1 VQWLILFERPCDRS
15 LTEALRFAKMNFLL
29 LLLPSLLG
37 ALNAILVRPFRA
49 WVGWLNAFLSLLA
62 CGAALSFAGLAVS
75 EIDVPVFGPGQFLR
89 ADGLSALLMVL
100 VTSVATLTL
109 VLSPGLGR
117 HTRYDTSQ
125 LRRYHIFINLFIA
138 AMLLAVSANN
148 VGIMWVALEATT
160 VFSALII
167 PLRLSK
173 ESVEASWKYILI
185 GSVGIALAFAGTV
198 LSYFDFVALSGRVE
212 NALNWPVLRATAP
225 LLHPEVMRLSFV
237 FILVGYGTKAGIAP
251 MHTWKPDAYG
261 ESPSSLSAL
270 MSSALFAVAMYAILR
285 WKIVVDA
292 CVGGHFADNLLLALG
307 TLSILIGSFSVVLAR
322 NYKRLLAYS
331 GVEHTGLICLG
342 LGLGPLGVFA
352 ALLHLINHT
361 AVKSTLF
368 FLVRG
373 IEFKYGSPLIKDVR
387 GMRRVMPWTAGLF
400 AAGMLALTGLPP
412 FGLFVSEFALFRAG
426 FSTKHFWLMGVALA
440 LLVVA
445 FVSFINHL
453 NKMLYG
459 PVPEGVD
466 LGELDSRSWVIPLL
480 VPLSAL
486 VILGLTIPPHLTTL
500 LNRIME
506 IVSK

>member
-1 VQWLILFERPCDRS
+1 M
-15 LTEALRFAKMNFLL
+15 KFLL

-37 ALNAILVRPFRA
+37 ALIAILVRPFRA
-49 WVGWLNAFLSLLA
+49 WVGWLNVLISLVA
-62 CGAALSFAGLAVS
+62 VSAALSFADGAIS
-75 EIDVPVFGPGQFLR
+75 GIAAPVFGPGEFLR

-100 VTSVATLTL
+100 VTVVSTLTL
-109 VLSPGLGR
+109 FLSPGLGR
-117 HTRYDTSQ
+117 QTRYNEPQ
-125 LRRYHIFINLFIA
+125 LQRYHIFVNLFIA
-138 AMLLAVSANN
+138 AMLLAVTANN

-167 PLRLSK
+167 PLRLTK
-173 ESVEASWKYILI
+173 WSVEASWKYILI

-261 ESPSSLSAL
+261 ESPSSLGAL
-270 MSSALFAVAMYAILR
+270 MSSALFAVAMYALLR
-285 WKIVVDA
+285 WKMVVDA
-292 CVGGHFADNLLLALG
+292 CVGGHFSNNLLLALG
-307 TLSILIGSFSVVLAR
+307 MLSIVIGSLSVVLAR
-322 NYKRLLAYS
+322 SYKRLLAYS
-331 GVEHTGLICLG
+331 SVEHAGLICLG

-361 AVKSTLF
+361 AVKSMMF
-368 FLVRG
+368 FLVRA

-387 GMRRVMPWTAGLF
+387 GMLRVMPWTGALF
-400 AAGMLALTGLPP
+400 AGGIVALIALPP

-426 FSTKHFWLMGVALA
+426 FAAKHYCLMGATLV

-445 FVSFINHL
+445 FISLINHL
-453 NKMLYG
+453 NNMLYG
-459 PVPEGVD
+459 SVPEGVNV
-466 LGELDSRSWVIPLL
+466 GELDARGWL
-480 VPLSAL
+480 VPLLAPLSVL
-486 VILGLTIPPHLTTL
+486 VVLGLTMPAPLGTL

-506 IVSK
+506 IVFE

>member
-1 VQWLILFERPCDRS
+1 MI
-15 LTEALRFAKMNFLL
+15 FLL
-29 LLLPSLLG
+29 LLVPSLLS
-37 ALNAILVRPFRA
+37 ALIAIIVRPFRA
-49 WVGWLNAFLSLLA
+49 WVGWLNALISLVA
-62 CGAALSFAGLAVS
+62 FGAALSFAGGA
-75 EIDVPVFGPGQFLR
+75 IKGIAAPIFGPGELLR

-100 VTSVATLTL
+100 VTAVSTLTL
-109 VLSPGLGR
+109 FLSPGLGR
-117 HTRYDTSQ
+117 QTRYDEPQ
-125 LRRYHIFINLFIA
+125 LRRYHVFINLFIA

-173 ESVEASWKYILI
+173 WSVEASWKYILI

-198 LSYFDFVALSGRVE
+198 LSYFDFVVLSGRVE

-237 FILVGYGTKAGIAP
+237 LILVGYGTKAGIAP

-261 ESPSSLSAL
+261 ESPSSLGAL
-270 MSSALFAVAMYAILR
+270 MSSALFAVAMYTLLR
-285 WKIVVDA
+285 WKMVVDA
-292 CVGGHFADNLLLALG
+292 CVGGHFSDNLLLALG
-307 TLSILIGSFSVVLAR
+307 MLSIVIGSFSVVLAR

-331 GVEHTGLICLG
+331 SVEHAGLICLG

-361 AVKSTLF
+361 AVKSMLF
-368 FLVRG
+368 FLVRA

-387 GMRRVMPWTAGLF
+387 AMLKVMPWTAGLF
-400 AAGMLALTGLPP
+400 AIGILALIGLPP
-412 FGLFVSEFALFRAG
+412 FGLFISEFALFRAG
-426 FSTKHFWLMGVALA
+426 FATKHYWLMGATLV

-445 FVSFINHL
+445 FISIISHL
-453 NKMLYG
+453 NNMLYG
-459 PVPEGVD
+459 SLPEEVNV
-466 LGELDSRSWVIPLL
+466 GELDGRTWLIPLL
-480 VPLSAL
+480 APLSVL
-486 VILGLTIPPHLTTL
+486 VILGLTMPVPLGTL

-506 IVSK
+506 IFFK

>member
-1 VQWLILFERPCDRS
+1 ME
-15 LTEALRFAKMNFLL
+15 FLL
-29 LLLPSLLG
+29 LLFPSLLG
-37 ALNAILVRPFRA
+37 ALIAILVRPFRP
-49 WVGWLNAFLSLLA
+49 WIGWLTAFVSLVAL
-62 CGAALSFAGLAVS
+62 GAALSFAGRAVS
-75 EIDVPVFGPGQFLR
+75 AIGAPVFGPGEFLR

-100 VTSVATLTL
+100 VTAVATLTL
-109 VLSPGLGR
+109 FLSPGLGR
-117 HTRYDTSQ
+117 QTRYETSQ
-125 LRRYHIFINLFIA
+125 LRRYHIFINLFVA

-173 ESVEASWKYILI
+173 WSVEASWKYILI

-261 ESPSSLSAL
+261 ESPSSLGAL
-270 MSSALFAVAMYAILR
+270 MSSALFAVAMYALLR
-285 WKIVVDA
+285 WKMVVDA
-292 CVGGHFADNLLLALG
+292 CVGGHFSDNLLLALG
-307 TLSILIGSFSVVLAR
+307 MLSILIGSFSVVLAR

-331 GVEHTGLICLG
+331 SVEHAGLICVG
-342 LGLGPLGVFA
+342 LGLGPLGAFA

-361 AVKSTLF
+361 AVKAMLF
-368 FLVRG
+368 FLVRA

-387 GMRRVMPWTAGLF
+387 GMLKVMPWTGGLF
-400 AAGMLALTGLPP
+400 AIGILALIGLPP
-412 FGLFVSEFALFRAG
+412 FGLFISEFSLFRAG
-426 FSTKHFWLMGVALA
+426 FTTRHYWLMGATLA
-440 LLVVA
+440 LLAVA

-453 NKMLYG
+453 NNMLYG
-459 PVPEGVD
+459 QPPASVTVGDV
-466 LGELDSRSWVIPLL
+466 GGWRIAPLVLSVAML
-480 VPLSAL
+480 V
-486 VILGLTIPPHLTTL
+486 VLGLTLPTPLATL
-500 LNRIME
+500 LN
-506 IVSK
+506 

>member
-1 VQWLILFERPCDRS
+1 M
-15 LTEALRFAKMNFLL
+15 TFLL

-37 ALNAILVRPFRA
+37 ALVAIIVRPFRA
-49 WVGWLNAFLSLLA
+49 WAGWLNAFVSFLA
-62 CGAALSFAGLAVS
+62 CAAALSFAGRVVS
-75 EIDVPVFGPGQFLR
+75 QNDVFVFGPGEFLR
-89 ADGLSALLMVL
+89 VDSLSALLTIL
-100 VTSVATLTL
+100 VTTVATFTL
-109 VLSPGLGR
+109 FLSPGLGQQ
-117 HTRYDTSQ
+117 TRYDESQ
-125 LRRYHIFINLFIA
+125 LRRYHIFINLFVFS
-138 AMLLAVSANN
+138 MLVSVTANN

-173 ESVEASWKYILI
+173 ESIEASWKYILI

-198 LSYFDFVALSGRVE
+198 LSYFDFVALSGPVE

-225 LLHPEVMRLSFV
+225 LLHPEVMRMSFV
-237 FILVGYGTKAGIAP
+237 FILIGYGTKAGIAP

-261 ESPSSLSAL
+261 ESPSSLGAL

-292 CVGGHFADNLLLALG
+292 CVGGHFSDNLLLALG
-307 TLSILIGSFSVVLAR
+307 MLSVIIGTFSVVLAR

-331 GVEHTGLICLG
+331 SIEHAGLICLG

-352 ALLHLINHT
+352 ALLHLTNHT
-361 AVKSTLF
+361 AVKSMLF

-373 IEFKYGSPLIKDVR
+373 IELKYGSSLIKDVR
-387 GMRRVMPWTAGLF
+387 ALLRVMPWTAGLF
-400 AAGMLALTGLPP
+400 AAAILALIGLPP

-426 FSTKHFWLMGVALA
+426 FAAKHFWLMGSTLA

-459 PVPEGVD
+459 ATPEEIKP
-466 LGELDSRSWVIPLL
+466 GELDSPAWIIPLL

-486 VILGLTIPPHLTTL
+486 VILGLTIPPPLATL
-500 LNRIME
+500 LNRILE
-506 IVSK
+506 IVSE